1 MESIYRYYAV
11 FKSYL
16 TLINKCK
23 KAMVN
28 KNIPECH
35 YGHVTDELKET
46 KNNVKIYFIPE
57 KEFFTPL
64 PGKE

>member
-16 TLINKCK
+16 TLINKCE

-28 KNIPECH
+28 KNIPEYH
-35 YGHVTDELKET
+35 YGHVTDKEQC
-46 KNNVKIYFIPE
+46 KNLFH
-57 KEFFTPL
+57 T
-64 PGKE
+64 